1 MDSTMMTILVVL
13 MVTTLA
19 VSILLGTLAKLTVKE
34 LATQTLYMV
43 TAGLVF
49 FGLVALLPGPHR

>member
-1 MDSTMMTILVVL
+1 MMTILVVL